1 MITAV
6 LTRVLH
12 YNMKRLRWIGCM
24 TLLLC
29 ALCAQGQVARQF
41 WFAPPWMNSHHT
53 GEADF
58 HLILSAYD
66 EDAHVRISQ
75 PADGNRVL
83 CDTVV
88 MAHSYCDVIIAPKSD
103 HKTYAEAQIEV
114 PYNVISQ
121 RGMFIEADQVVSAYY
136 QITHANGEAYT
147 LKGENALGLDFVI
160 MSQNRYA
167 NQAEY
172 NGYKSHNN
180 SIQIVATEDGTTV
193 TITPSQP
200 VIHDDQSSSTVP
212 ITVVL
217 NEGETYAVKASSTAA
232 AAHLIG
238 TRVTAD
244 KPIAVTTSD
253 DSVAAGTGQ
262 DAVGEQLV
270 PVDMAGTDY
279 TVIPLAGSS
288 YESLYILALH
298 PATSVTLHNAG
309 GDETLMLDSLQSVS
323 RIITGVTYIHADAD
337 IQVFQLTNRNGES
350 GGTVLPQ
357 MLCTGS
363 NQVTYKRIPNSDY
376 TILNILTQT
385 TNIAYLYMN
394 GNEIPAENFKPIP
407 GTDDAW
413 SYISYNVTS
422 KPSDMPVEIESK
434 RGVFQLGVVDHASIP
449 QGTLTYGFFS
459 NYANGAAID
468 VVVDE
473 QCLDTVFALCEGEP
487 VTMVATAPDGVGN
500 FRWYCDGRLVHN
512 GDTLTID
519 KVTAASAGH
528 YRVEGDS
535 RDCTIEDK
543 AFTFFVQTRQTSIPL
558 TEVIIDEGESYTWP
572 VNGRTYTTSS
582 RDTAWMAVF
591 YDDILIAGCDTAEA
605 LHVIVRSCI
614 EATVQCPNELCGD
627 ETELLLPYT
636 IAGTGEYTVTAAF
649 DAHALQAGFKDGTLA
664 ATATDLII
672 PVPDAVY
679 ANAYTAVITFAPA
692 ETDCDTLHF
701 PIAFQVR
708 YPSSVFT
715 QKWNDV
721 LAVYNERY
729 NRGEGKEGYRFTAF
743 QWYKNGTPI
752 PGATGSYYYTGPDQQ
767 LDFNALYSVRLTRDD
782 GVSIR
787 SCEYQPVRTDVP
799 DKAPVSKRIQNGHLI
814 IIRENKQYT
823 ILGAPLQ

>member
-1 MITAV
+1 
-6 LTRVLH
+6 
-12 YNMKRLRWIGCM
+12 MKRLPRWISCL

-29 ALCAQGQVARQF
+29 ALCVQGQVSQRF

-66 EDAHVRISQ
+66 EDAHVVVSQ
-75 PADGNRVL
+75 PANGARVL
-83 CDTVV
+83 CDTTV
-88 MAHSYCDVIIAPKSD
+88 MAHSYCDIIVAPKTD
-103 HKTYAEAQIEV
+103 HKSYAEANIEV

-121 RGMFIEADQVVSAYY
+121 RGMYIEADHLISAYY

-167 NQAEY
+167 NQADY
-172 NGYKSHNN
+172 SGYKSHNN
-180 SIQIVATEDGTTV
+180 SIQIVATEDATTV

-200 VIHDDQSSSTVP
+200 VIHDDGSSSTTP

-217 NEGETYAVKASSTAA
+217 NKGETYAVKASTTAA

-253 DSVAAGTGQ
+253 DSVAAGSGQ

-298 PATSVTLHNAG
+298 PSTSITLHNAG

-363 NQVTYKRIPNSDY
+363 DHVTYKRIPNSDY

-385 TNIAYLYMN
+385 PNIAYFYMN
-394 GNEIPAENFKPIP
+394 GNEIPASSFQPIP
-407 GTDDAW
+407 GTDGAW

-422 KPSDMPVEIESK
+422 KPADMPIELEST

-468 VVVDE
+468 VLVDE
-473 QCLDTVFALCEGEP
+473 ERLDTVFVLCEGET
-487 VTMVATAPDGVGN
+487 VTMVATAPDGVRN
-500 FRWYCDGRLVHN
+500 FKWYHNDRLIHT
-512 GDTLTID
+512 GDTL
-519 KVTAASAGH
+519 KLNMASVAQAGQ
-528 YRVEGDS
+528 YRVEGES
-535 RDCTIEDK
+535 KDCTVEDK
-543 AFTFFVQTRQTSIPL
+543 QFHFVIQARQTIIPL
-558 TEVIIDEGESYTWP
+558 TEVTIEEGESYTWP
-572 VNGRTYTTSS
+572 ANGRTYTTTT
-582 RDTAWMAVF
+582 RDTVWTAVR
-591 YDDILIAGCDTAEA
+591 YEGIPVAGCDTAQA
-605 LHVIVRSCI
+605 LHVIVRSC
-614 EATVQCPNELCGD
+614 VQANLTCPADICGD
-627 ETELLLPYT
+627 ETALHIPLTITRNGDYT
-636 IAGTGEYTVTAAF
+636 ATIAF
-649 DAHALQAGFKDGTLA
+649 DAKARQAGFTDGPLT
-664 ATATDLII
+664 II
-672 PVPDAVY
+672 GSDIVIPLPANVY
-679 ANAYTAVITFAPA
+679 ANEYTAVITFTPSMPDC
-692 ETDCDTLHF
+692 ETLRF
-701 PIAFQVR
+701 PIAFTVR
-708 YPSSVFT
+708 YPHTVFT

-721 LAVYNERY
+721 LAVYNEHY
-729 NRGEGKEGYRFTAF
+729 NRGAGNDGYRFTAF
-743 QWYKNGTPI
+743 QWYKNGQPI
-752 PGATGSYYYTGPDQQ
+752 PGATGSYYYTGENTR
-767 LDFNALYSVRLTRDD
+767 LDYTAFYSVLLTRDD
-782 GVSIR
+782 GVVIR
-787 SCEYQPVRTDVP
+787 SCEYQPVELDVP
-799 DKAPVSKRIQNGHLI
+799 DDITLTQ
-814 IIRENKQYT
+814 
-823 ILGAPLQ
+823 

>member
-29 ALCAQGQVARQF
+29 ALCAQGQVSRQF

-66 EDAHVRISQ
+66 EDAHVVVSQ
-75 PADGNRVL
+75 PADGARVL

-88 MAHSYCDVIIAPKSD
+88 FAHSYCDVIIAPKSD

-200 VIHDDQSSSTVP
+200 VIHDDGSSSTIP

-217 NEGETYAVKASSTAA
+217 NRGETYAVKASTTVA

-238 TRVTAD
+238 TCVRAD

-253 DSVAAGTGQ
+253 DSVAAGSGQ

-298 PATSVTLHNAG
+298 PSTSVTLHNAA
-309 GDETLMLDSLQSVS
+309 GDETITLDSLQSVS
-323 RIITGVTYIHADAD
+323 RIITGVTYIHADAA
-337 IQVFQLTNRNGES
+337 IQVFQFTNRNGES

-363 NQVTYKRIPNSDY
+363 DHVTYKRIPNSDY

-385 TNIAYLYMN
+385 SNIGYLYMN
-394 GNEIPAENFKPIP
+394 GNEVPETSFQSIP
-407 GTDDAW
+407 GTNGAW

-422 KPSDMPVEIESK
+422 KPADMPVEVEAL

-459 NYANGAAID
+459 DYANGAAID
-468 VVVDE
+468 VLVDDE
-473 QCLDTVFALCEGEP
+473 KLDTVFVLCEGET
-487 VTMVATAPDGVGN
+487 VMMVAEAPDGVGN
-500 FRWYCDGRLVHN
+500 FKWYHNDRLIYT
-512 GDTLTID
+512 GDTLMLNMI
-519 KVTAASAGH
+519 SPSQSGQ
-528 YRVEGDS
+528 YRVAGES
-535 RDCTIEDK
+535 RDCTVEDK
-543 AFTFFVQTRQTSIPL
+543 QFHFVIQARQTVIPL
-558 TEVIIDEGESYTWP
+558 TEVTIEDGESYTWP
-572 VNGRTYTTSS
+572 ANGRTYTTST
-582 RDTAWMAVF
+582 RDTVWSSVS
-591 YDDILIAGCDTAEA
+591 YDGIPITGCDTAQA
-605 LHVIVRSCI
+605 LHVIVRSCVK
-614 EATVQCPNELCGD
+614 ATLTCPAEICGD
-627 ETELLLPYT
+627 ETALHIPLT
-636 IAGTGEYTVTAAF
+636 ITHNGEYTVTVTF
-649 DAHALQAGFKDGTLA
+649 DSKARQAGFKDGTL
-664 ATATDLII
+664 TVSGTDILI
-672 PVPDAVY
+672 PLPQNVY
-679 ANAYTAVITFAPA
+679 ANTYTAVILITPS
-692 ETDCDTLHF
+692 TSDCGTLRF
-701 PIAFQVR
+701 PISFTVR
-708 YPSSVFT
+708 YPNTVFT

-721 LAVYNERY
+721 LAVYNEHY
-729 NRGEGKEGYRFTAF
+729 NRGAGNDGYRFTAF

-767 LDFNALYSVRLTRDD
+767 LDFNALYSVQLTRDD

-799 DKAPVSKRIQNGHLI
+799 DKAPASKRIQNGHLI

-823 ILGAPLQ
+823 VLGAPLQ